1 MPLQHDVSR
10 GLGIVFS
17 SGNIWKQQRR
27 FALSTLRI
35 FGFGKKSLEPIVL
48 DEFTYCAQY
57 FNSFKGKPLNPHIVL
72 NNTVSNI
79 ICFLVFGHRFEYGDE
94 KFIKLMEWFSESLE
108 IEGSIWAKLFNSF
121 PWLMRRLPGPH
132 QTVKQIWK
140 DVKDFI
146 QMERLILDSLKREGR
161 DWFMHGP

>member
-1 MPLQHDVSR
+1 MSMFGFLVDLDVKTAALSYNLHPHCRLFKEPSVRQLPSRTPGVSYCWQHVHFGSQKDNESMTKLAGTYGDV
-10 GLGIVFS
+10 LGFLSSVVFS

-79 ICFLVFGHRFEYGDE
+79 IWFLDIALSTV
-94 KFIKLMEWFSESLE
+94 
-108 IEGSIWAKLFNSF
+108 
-121 PWLMRRLPGPH
+121 MRNL
-132 QTVKQIWK
+132 
-140 DVKDFI
+140 
-146 QMERLILDSLKREGR
+146 
-161 DWFMHGP
+161 